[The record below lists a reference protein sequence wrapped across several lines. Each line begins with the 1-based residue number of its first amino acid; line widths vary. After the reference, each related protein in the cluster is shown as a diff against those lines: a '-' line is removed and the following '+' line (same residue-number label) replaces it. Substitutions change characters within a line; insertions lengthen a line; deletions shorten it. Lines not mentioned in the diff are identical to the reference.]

1 MYEDVDHLSIIS
13 GLDGLSSIVIH
24 RFIHRKM
31 LLMILLDRVKVE
43 DCGG

>member
-1 MYEDVDHLSIIS
+1 
-13 GLDGLSSIVIH
+13 
-24 RFIHRKM
+24 M